1 MGFVAN
7 NISSSRYSIERK
19 YHLSSDFENFWFYLF
34 YLNGICFFSVV
45 VVIASFRNQVG
56 ATMMG
61 LSPLTRRAAK
71 IMGAKRT
78 GLCVRIRFYVISLSV
93 TFGDLSVRQSDSSV
107 NKLENFYRFL
117 HIPSDR
123 YDHHNI

>member
-19 YHLSSDFENFWFYLF
+19 YHLSSDFENFLLLSILLEWYLF
-34 YLNGICFFSVV
+34 LFSSSCHSELPQSGRGDYDVALTFDEACGQVNGRKENRPVRSDKVLRYISV
-45 VVIASFRNQVG
+45 
-56 ATMMG
+56 
-61 LSPLTRRAAK
+61 
-71 IMGAKRT
+71 
-78 GLCVRIRFYVISLSV
+78 
-93 TFGDLSVRQSDSSV
+93 GDLSVRQSDSSV
-107 NKLENFYRFL
+107 NKLENFYRFP